1 MDKKSSLK
9 ILALQKG
16 FRNFTELAAAAG
28 LSRQAIYQAV
38 RFIPGHGEYP
48 PIGVPAL
55 HKLALALDQTDET
68 IKDWYNGRLIIW
80 TEQRK

>member
-38 RFIPGHGEYP
+38 RYTPGRGEYP
-48 PIGVPAL
+48 PIGEPAL
-55 HKLALALDQTDET
+55 HKLALALDQTDEA

>member
-9 ILALQKG
+9 IWALQKG
-16 FRNFTELAAAAG
+16 LKNFTELAAAAG

-38 RFIPGHGEYP
+38 RFIPGRGEYP
-48 PIGVPAL
+48 PIGGLAL

-68 IKDWYNGRLIIW
+68 IKDWYNGRVVTWI
-80 TEQRK
+80 ERKK